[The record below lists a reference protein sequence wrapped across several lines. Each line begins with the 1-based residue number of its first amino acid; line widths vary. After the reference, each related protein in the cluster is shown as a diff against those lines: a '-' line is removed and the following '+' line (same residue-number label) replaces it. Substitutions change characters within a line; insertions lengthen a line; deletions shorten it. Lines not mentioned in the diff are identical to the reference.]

1 MKKKIKTALISVSD
15 KRNLKPLLNVLS
27 KNKIKIISSGGT
39 YKEIIRLNFKCLD
52 VSKFTNSSEILEGR
66 VKTLHPKIHAG
77 ILNVRGKKSHL
88 KDLKDNNF
96 EDIDLIIVNF
106 YPFEKT
112 LKKTNNHQKIIENI
126 DVGGPTM
133 VRSAAKNY
141 NDVAVITSSDQYEEL
156 IQELKKFKGSTSLN
170 FREKLSRIAFAET
183 SYYDSVIS
191 NYLNKKTNTIFPRK
205 KFFMEI

>member
-15 KRNLKPLLNVLS
+15 KNNLKPLLNILK

-39 YKEIIRLNFKCLD
+39 YKEIKRLKFNCLE
-52 VSKFTNSSEILEGR
+52 VSDFTNSPEILEGR

-77 ILNVRGKKSHL
+77 ILNKRKKKSHL

-96 EDIDLIIVNF
+96 ENIDLVIVNF
-106 YPFEKT
+106 YPFENT

-183 SYYDSVIS
+183 AYYDSVIS
-191 NYLNKKTNTIFPRK
+191 N
-205 KFFMEI
+205 